1 MFYFECMQT
10 WENVET
16 SNYAHTI
23 HVMQTISNE

>member
-1 MFYFECMQT
+1 MQT